1 MTGLPQFWLVRH
13 GETAWSLTRQHTGR
27 SDIPLTKGGEEA
39 AQRLSERLPTRPF
52 SQIWS
57 SPSQRAR
64 RTGEL
69 AGFSR
74 KIAIVDDLAEWDY
87 GAYEGR
93 TTKEILADRPDWML
107 FRDGCPQ
114 GETPDDITAR
124 ADRVVERLRASTS
137 DILIFSSAHILRVLA
152 ARWLGLP
159 AAAGALFILDTASIS
174 ILGYEHNDAE
184 RVIRGWNLA

>member
-13 GETAWSLTRQHTGR
+13 GETVWSLTRQHTGR

-39 AQRLSERLPTRPF
+39 AQRLGERLSARSF

-69 AGFSR
+69 AGFSQR
-74 KIAIVDDLAEWDY
+74 IAIVDDLAEWDY

-114 GETPDDITAR
+114 GETLDDIAAR

-159 AAAGALFILDTASIS
+159 AAAGALLILDTASIS

-184 RVIRGWNLA
+184 RVIRGWNMA